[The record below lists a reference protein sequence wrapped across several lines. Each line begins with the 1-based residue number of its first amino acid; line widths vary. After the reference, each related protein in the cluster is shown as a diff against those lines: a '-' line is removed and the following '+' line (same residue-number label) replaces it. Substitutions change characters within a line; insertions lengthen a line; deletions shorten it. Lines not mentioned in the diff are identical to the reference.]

1 MALVTS
7 MSRLELLERENEAL
21 RRALRLLHEL
31 ANLVRAEGEP
41 EAVAY
46 AVLTG
51 VTAGVGLGF
60 HRAMIFVPSTSD
72 RQILVGVAGVGPA
85 DRDEAD
91 RVWRAIEAER
101 PDLETLY
108 EAGLRRTGERG
119 ALDRAVRACR
129 VDPRGGGAR
138 SPVALALERV
148 VLAEGDDDLDGL
160 LHLPTTI
167 AAPMRGRDGRAGV
180 LVADHRWGGE
190 PPDATTRSVFAL
202 VADHAGRAMESARR
216 FARVAREARTDA
228 LTGLDARRVGF
239 EVLDHALASAQAGG
253 APIGLALVDLDDFK
267 RINDTHGHP
276 AGDAVLAAVG
286 EALRGLARRGQR
298 AFRYGGE
305 EIGIVVEGADA
316 RATHDVAERVR
327 DALRSLRVAA
337 PGGVDLSITCSIGVA
352 SSADH
357 GASTAALVRA
367 ADDALI
373 RAKARGKDRTEIG

>member
-1 MALVTS
+1 MAGVDGL
-7 MSRLELLERENEAL
+7 SRVEQLERENDAL

-31 ANLVRAEGEP
+31 ASLVRAEGEP

-60 HRAMIFVPSTSD
+60 HRAMIFVPSTAD
-72 RQILVGVAGVGPA
+72 RMVLAGAAAVGPA
-85 DRDEAD
+85 DREEAD

-108 EAGLRRTGERG
+108 EAGLRRTEARG

-129 VDPRGGGAR
+129 VDPRGAGAR

-148 VLAEGDDDLDGL
+148 VVAEGDDDLEGL

-190 PPDATTRSVFAL
+190 PLDATTRSVFAL

-253 APIGLALVDLDDFK
+253 APIGLALLDLDDFK

-276 AGDAVLAAVG
+276 TGDAVLAAVG
-286 EALRGLARRGQR
+286 ERLRALGLRGQR

-305 EIGIVVEGADA
+305 EIGVIVEGADA
-316 RATHDVAERVR
+316 RATGEVAERMR
-327 DALRSLRVAA
+327 DALRALRVPA
-337 PGGVDLSITCSIGVA
+337 PGGRELSITCSLGVA

-357 GASTAALVRA
+357 DASTAALVRA
-367 ADDALI
+367 ADEALI
-373 RAKARGKDRTEIG
+373 RAKASGKDRVEIG